1 MELIRIL
8 NLVLRHLPL
17 RLLKVLNIGF
27 IDMCV
32 DLFKVVFSGW
42 AITPLTITLSF
53 NINGRN
59 LSFSY
64 FLKFL
69 LCFVFI
75 LFLNLL
81 GWIEQGHQFAIR
93 MFHV

>member
-1 MELIRIL
+1 
-8 NLVLRHLPL
+8 
-17 RLLKVLNIGF
+17 
-27 IDMCV
+27 MCV

-75 LFLNLL
+75 F
-81 GWIEQGHQFAIR
+81 F
-93 MFHV
+93 